1 MQKNKT
7 KQKNKTNRCRKTE
20 GNCNLSNSKFT
31 FHASHHYLDILFKNR
46 KQVKSVRILHT
57 LQCPIKKER
66 KTAICAWLLPFWS
79 QSNVFFSDLM
89 SGFTLC
95 IKKTKLSD
103 SGNTQSQCPCELK
116 NKQKKLNYR
125 FNFRMDSVIN
135 STADNNTV
143 GIVLWGNALHVKP
156 WHLKVKS
163 SGAQNVSRAFF
174 SYNK

>member
-1 MQKNKT
+1 MNLCLEGSIDICMQKNKT

-116 NKQKKLNYR
+116 NKNKKTKNWT
-125 FNFRMDSVIN
+125 I
-135 STADNNTV
+135 
-143 GIVLWGNALHVKP
+143 ALT
-156 WHLKVKS
+156 
-163 SGAQNVSRAFF
+163 SGWIL
-174 SYNK
+174 